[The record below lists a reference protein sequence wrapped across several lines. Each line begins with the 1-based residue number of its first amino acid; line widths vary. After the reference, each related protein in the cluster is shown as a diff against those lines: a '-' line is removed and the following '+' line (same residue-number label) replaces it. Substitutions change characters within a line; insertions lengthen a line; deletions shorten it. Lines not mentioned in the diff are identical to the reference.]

1 MSGTGGMM
9 TKKDEGDEQTT
20 ALAFIG
26 TAEPLRAVLDR
37 IDRLEM
43 SADAKAL
50 LRDLARITIRVGE
63 VVVAIG
69 RKVVDFAFELIKA
82 FPNTLF
88 GVIVGLIV
96 AALVASVP
104 VIGAMLA
111 PVVVAFGIAKGALE
125 DVKDS
130 GLRGRVADLERAVAT
145 VVR

>member
-1 MSGTGGMM
+1 M
-9 TKKDEGDEQTT
+9 TREDERAA
-20 ALAFIG
+20 ALAFISRAG
-26 TAEPLRAVLDR
+26 PLRTVIDR
-37 IDRLEM
+37 IDRMEM

-69 RKVVDFAFELIKA
+69 RKVVDFAFELMKA
-82 FPNTLF
+82 FPNMVF

-96 AALVASVP
+96 AALVSSVP
-104 VIGAMLA
+104 VIGALLA
-111 PVVVAFGIAKGALE
+111 PLVVAFGLAQGALE

-130 GLRGRVADLERAVAT
+130 GLRGRVADLERAAAT

>member
-1 MSGTGGMM
+1 MTGE
-9 TKKDEGDEQTT
+9 DERAA
-20 ALAFIG
+20 ALAVINR
-26 TAEPLRAVLDR
+26 AEPLRTVIDR
-37 IDRLEM
+37 IDRMEM

-50 LRDLARITIRVGE
+50 LLDLARITIRVGE

-69 RKVVDFAFELIKA
+69 RKVVDFAFELMKA
-82 FPNTLF
+82 FPNMVF
-88 GVIVGLIV
+88 GVIVGVLV
-96 AALVASVP
+96 AALVGSVP

-111 PVVVAFGIAKGALE
+111 PLAVAFGLAKGALE

>member
-1 MSGTGGMM
+1 MTGEHGQ
-9 TKKDEGDEQTT
+9 DERAA
-20 ALAFIG
+20 ALAVINSSS
-26 TAEPLRAVLDR
+26 PLRAVIDR
-37 IDRLEM
+37 IDRMEM

-69 RKVVDFAFELIKA
+69 RKVVDFAFELMKA
-82 FPNTLF
+82 FPNSIF

-96 AALVASVP
+96 AALVSSVP
-104 VIGAMLA
+104 VIGALLA
-111 PVVVAFGIAKGALE
+111 PLAVAFGLAKGALE